1 MVMFFMEFVIFALF
15 VITQMDYCTIK
26 RVNDQR

>member
-1 MVMFFMEFVIFALF
+1 MEFVIFALF